1 MIKKINILFFALL
14 LLAAC
19 GEEINKVKVLLEPN
33 NMPIEKGKDIEIIY
47 TDSGRIRARVNAPI
61 IERFDNALK
70 LQTEMPSGI
79 KVSFYNGLGAIES
92 TLTANYAVRNDRTK
106 AMTAKNDVVLTNV
119 NGDTLKTELLNWDEY
134 SQRIYTDQFVRISTK
149 DEIIM
154 GTGFES
160 NPEFT
165 KYKISQIS
173 GTISLK
179 E

>member
-1 MIKKINILFFALL
+1 MIKKLTTYFIAGMLFT
-14 LLAAC
+14 AC
-19 GEEINKVKVLLEPN
+19 GEEINKVKILLEPS
-33 NMPIEKGKDIEIIY
+33 NMPIEKGKNVEIIY
-47 TDSGRIRARVNAPI
+47 SDSGRIKARVNAPI
-61 IERFDNALK
+61 IERFDNGLK
-70 LQTEMPSGI
+70 TETEMPAGI
-79 KVSFYNGLGAIES
+79 KVSFYNNTGSVES
-92 TLTANYAVRNDRTK
+92 TLSANYAVRNDRTK

-134 SQRIYTDQFVRISTK
+134 AQRIYTDQFVRISTK

>member
-1 MIKKINILFFALL
+1 
-14 LLAAC
+14 
-19 GEEINKVKVLLEPN
+19 
-33 NMPIEKGKDIEIIY
+33 
-47 TDSGRIRARVNAPI
+47 
-61 IERFDNALK
+61 
-70 LQTEMPSGI
+70 
-79 KVSFYNGLGAIES
+79 
-92 TLTANYAVRNDRTK
+92 
-106 AMTAKNDVVLTNV
+106 VVLTNV

-134 SQRIYTDQFVRISTK
+134 AQRIYTDQFVRISTK